1 MSFKNGKRHGE
12 LGATS
17 TNKKSLSNLANAS
30 SFVIYGKF
38 CVKIAIWERERPFHF
53 KKPFS
58 VMVRLHAH
66 SSLLAQYSVGFG
78 LLHCSLKNWFRI
90 PSTWSCQLLKNWVW
104 LLFKRPLI
112 KVFEERPSEST
123 YLYSHVQVFHLL
135 PPHILSLAYN
145 KLKMVKSSILELVIT
160 VVFCFLFVKSNGF
173 VASGW
178 SNAHATFY
186 GGSDAS
192 GTMGM

>member
-1 MSFKNGKRHGE
+1 M
-12 LGATS
+12 
-17 TNKKSLSNLANAS
+17 
-30 SFVIYGKF
+30 
-38 CVKIAIWERERPFHF
+38 
-53 KKPFS
+53 
-58 VMVRLHAH
+58 
-66 SSLLAQYSVGFG
+66 
-78 LLHCSLKNWFRI
+78 
-90 PSTWSCQLLKNWVW
+90 
-104 LLFKRPLI
+104 
-112 KVFEERPSEST
+112 
-123 YLYSHVQVFHLL
+123 YSHVQVFHLL